1 MGVDV
6 ELDELFEFIDM
17 YDDDGNETESTL
29 SHTTPYQTTQPI
41 INIINST
48 VTISNEPSRHVV
60 YDEDDNIEFVFE
72 DPDVP
77 VDYDDMPEINFDE
90 IVEI

>member
-1 MGVDV
+1 MR
-6 ELDELFEFIDM
+6 E
-17 YDDDGNETESTL
+17 YKGNETESTL
-29 SHTTPYQTTQPI
+29 SHTASSQSKTIHSTQPI
-41 INIINST
+41 FNIINSN
-48 VTISNEPSRHVV
+48 VTISNESSRHVV